1 MLMSKGIYEI
11 SIDDPADM
19 EDILNKKNEYGW
31 DYIDDGLKTDLG
43 REPSAA
49 VYFEDTPENRQKVQ
63 DLKIEVMK
71 LKDSEIEGR
80 FGSEADLG
88 RLYAEDNIVDDNDW
102 KDKWKE
108 FFKPS
113 RVTDR
118 IVVKPT
124 WEDYQ
129 KEGDE
134 LVLEIDP
141 GMAFGTGTHETTS
154 LCMKLM
160 EKYLGDDAYW
170 ESTQQALR
178 DVLEEKG
185 VDYVEAEGEAA
196 FYGPKIDV
204 QAKNVYGKED
214 TMCTIQL
221 DCAIAENFDM
231 YYIDQNGEKIRPYII
246 HRTSL
251 GCYERTLAWLIEHYA
266 GKFPTW
272 MCPEQV
278 RVLPISDKYEAY
290 ANQVYAEL
298 KKNGIDV
305 TVDARSEKIGYKIRE
320 ARLDKLPYMLVV
332 GQQEEADGTVSVR
345 SRFAGDE
352 GVKSLADFIAAIT
365 EEIRTKEI
373 RKEIPME
380 ERK

>member
-1 MLMSKGIYEI
+1 MKYIEFKVHASRQGIEQVTAMLMSKGIYEI

-160 EKYLGDDAYW
+160 EKYLGDDAA
-170 ESTQQALR
+170 ERKVLDVGCGSGILSIAAALLGCREVLGVEIDEDAVRVAAENTEKNSVGDRVRIQQGDLAKGIDFTADIVVANLMADLVVMLTP
-178 DVLEEKG
+178 DVKNHLAENGVFISSGILVEKEE
-185 VDYVEAEGEAA
+185 VVAEAIRNEGFEIIEIA
-196 FYGPKIDV
+196 
-204 QAKNVYGKED
+204 ED
-214 TMCTIQL
+214 GEW
-221 DCAIAENFDM
+221 CAIAC
-231 YYIDQNGEKIRPYII
+231 R
-246 HRTSL
+246 
-251 GCYERTLAWLIEHYA
+251 
-266 GKFPTW
+266 
-272 MCPEQV
+272 
-278 RVLPISDKYEAY
+278 
-290 ANQVYAEL
+290 
-298 KKNGIDV
+298 
-305 TVDARSEKIGYKIRE
+305 AR
-320 ARLDKLPYMLVV
+320 
-332 GQQEEADGTVSVR
+332 
-345 SRFAGDE
+345 
-352 GVKSLADFIAAIT
+352 
-365 EEIRTKEI
+365 
-373 RKEIPME
+373 
-380 ERK
+380 